1 MDEKLISFTLPSFD
15 QSELPTQASS
25 KARILVADDYLVK
38 PFHVEE
44 LRARILVGLPAMTSQ
59 ETLAD
64 RVQALETS
72 LFATRSGKLRIP
84 L

>member
-1 MDEKLISFTLPSFD
+1 MIEGLN
-15 QSELPTQASS
+15 AG
-25 KARILVADDYLVK
+25 ADDYLVK

-44 LRARILVGLPAMTSQ
+44 LRARILVGLRVMTSQ

-64 RVQALETS
+64 RVQAPETS
-72 LFATRSGKLRIP
+72 LSATGSVKLRIP